1 MQLIKRRDFNALI
14 SDTFSFFKVYGRN
27 YFRNYFILNGLPMI
41 LMMVLFF
48 FFYRAFLVPLARQD
62 FGMDAGYFD
71 SPLDVNLPLL
81 LVLVLVGFLLF
92 IAFYIITYSYPVLYL
107 KRISETGATEIQ
119 LDEISGDIRRY
130 LGKAFKFMLGVLFII
145 TPLLFVFFGIS
156 VFLMILLIGF
166 FLLLL
171 AAPVVYNIINFTLF
185 DYYHSGRNFF
195 QSLSYSFN
203 AQFNYQGITEKS
215 PFWKYWGSSIIILF
229 IIQSVIGVITMIPY
243 ILFMVAM
250 YSSAEAANFDSF
262 SSTNMMWIAIAY
274 ALSFLL
280 MFVLNNVMYVCCG
293 LMYYD
298 SRTDLQRNED
308 FSEIDQI
315 GKNL

>member
-1 MQLIKRRDFNALI
+1 
-14 SDTFSFFKVYGRN
+14 
-27 YFRNYFILNGLPMI
+27 
-41 LMMVLFF
+41 
-48 FFYRAFLVPLARQD
+48 
-62 FGMDAGYFD
+62 
-71 SPLDVNLPLL
+71 
-81 LVLVLVGFLLF
+81 
-92 IAFYIITYSYPVLYL
+92 
-107 KRISETGATEIQ
+107 
-119 LDEISGDIRRY
+119 
-130 LGKAFKFMLGVLFII
+130 ML
-145 TPLLFVFFGIS
+145 
-156 VFLMILLIGF
+156 LLIGF
-166 FLLLL
+166 FMLLL

-250 YSSAEAANFDSF
+250 YSSAEAANSDGF